1 MNMQTTLPNV
11 DAPFSPAVVE
21 RVIGLMKEARALLS
35 TDPGAA
41 VRSLT
46 AATGLL
52 QDAKVSWEPGLSS
65 GLAPWQMRR
74 VQEEIERRIDEPISN
89 TELAAVARLSLSH
102 FGRAFRRSF
111 GVPPHS
117 YVLAR
122 RVARAR
128 TLMSASEEP
137 LAQVAASCGF
147 FDQAHFSK
155 IFRQIERTSP
165 NDWRRRLR
173 GMDGARNEGS
183 MHP

>member
-1 MNMQTTLPNV
+1 MNMQTTVLKA
-11 DAPFSPAVVE
+11 DAPFSPAVFE
-21 RVIGLMKEARALLS
+21 RVIGLMQEARALLP

-41 VRSLT
+41 DRSLT

-52 QDAKVSWEPGLSS
+52 QDARVSLEPGAAS
-65 GLAPWQMRR
+65 GLAPWQIRR
-74 VQEEIERRIDEPISN
+74 VQSEIESRIDEPITN
-89 TELAAVARLSLSH
+89 AQLAAVARLSLSH

-111 GVPPHS
+111 GISPHS

-128 TLMSASEEP
+128 ALMSVSEEP

-155 IFRQIERTSP
+155 VFRQIERASP
-165 NDWRRRLR
+165 NNWRRRMR
-173 GMDGARNEGS
+173 GTDGVQDAEALS
-183 MHP
+183 Q

>member
-1 MNMQTTLPNV
+1 MNMQATILKV
-11 DAPFSPAVVE
+11 EAPFSSAVFE
-21 RVIGLMKEARALLS
+21 RVIGLMQEARALLS

-65 GLAPWQMRR
+65 GLAPWQVRR
-74 VQEEIERRIDEPISN
+74 VQAEIEGRIDEPITN
-89 TELAAVARLSLSH
+89 AELAAVARLSLSH

-111 GVPPHS
+111 GIPPHS

-128 TLMSASEEP
+128 ALMSVSEEP

-155 IFRQIERTSP
+155 VFRQIERASP
-165 NDWRRRLR
+165 NDWRRRMR
-173 GMDGARNEGS
+173 GTDGARGDGS
-183 MHP
+183 PHS